1 MNYSITNLLSFKE
14 EEAATSAGGQEEDRA
29 RPQDTVLLNSI
40 LETFQ
45 VLLPGRTAS

>member
-14 EEAATSAGGQEEDRA
+14 EAMAPTASGQEEDRT

-45 VLLPGRTAS
+45 VLLL